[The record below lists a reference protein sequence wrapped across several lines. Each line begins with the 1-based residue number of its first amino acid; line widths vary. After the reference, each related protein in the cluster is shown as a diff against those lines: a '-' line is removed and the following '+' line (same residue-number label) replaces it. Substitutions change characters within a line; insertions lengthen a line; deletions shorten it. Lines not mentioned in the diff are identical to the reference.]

1 MTYTQIVR
9 IIKETINTQI
19 EYKTEETKMI
29 MVDEKE
35 MYRFFKKVSEVLM
48 ENCKYMNG
56 TLNARDET
64 IRVLKAETIDL
75 KKQLKQ
81 KEREEKI
88 VGSPFYD

>member
-9 IIKETINTQI
+9 IIKEIINTQI
-19 EYKTEETKMI
+19 EYRTEETKMI

>member
-1 MTYTQIVR
+1 
-9 IIKETINTQI
+9 
-19 EYKTEETKMI
+19 MI

-56 TLNARDET
+56 TSNARDET

>member
-1 MTYTQIVR
+1 
-9 IIKETINTQI
+9 
-19 EYKTEETKMI
+19 MI

-81 KEREEKI
+81 MEREEKI

>member
-9 IIKETINTQI
+9 IIKEIINTQI

-64 IRVLKAETIDL
+64 CLLYTSRCV
-75 KKQLKQ
+75 
-81 KEREEKI
+81 
-88 VGSPFYD
+88 

>member
-1 MTYTQIVR
+1 
-9 IIKETINTQI
+9 
-19 EYKTEETKMI
+19 MI

>member
-9 IIKETINTQI
+9 IIKEIINTQI

>member
-1 MTYTQIVR
+1 LTYTQIVR